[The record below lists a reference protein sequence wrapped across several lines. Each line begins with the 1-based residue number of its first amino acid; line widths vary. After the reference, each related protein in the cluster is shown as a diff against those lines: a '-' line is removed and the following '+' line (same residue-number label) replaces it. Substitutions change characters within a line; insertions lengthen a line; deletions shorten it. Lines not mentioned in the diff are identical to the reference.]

1 MYFPSKPRIIWTAAS
16 QVVPEGAYWPKSVS
30 RSFSSSVC
38 WRASPQV
45 HFDIFANG
53 TPTLT
58 IDIRP
63 NDIHIGQGNASVLAQ
78 VIHLTVV

>member
-1 MYFPSKPRIIWTAAS
+1 
-16 QVVPEGAYWPKSVS
+16 
-30 RSFSSSVC
+30 VC